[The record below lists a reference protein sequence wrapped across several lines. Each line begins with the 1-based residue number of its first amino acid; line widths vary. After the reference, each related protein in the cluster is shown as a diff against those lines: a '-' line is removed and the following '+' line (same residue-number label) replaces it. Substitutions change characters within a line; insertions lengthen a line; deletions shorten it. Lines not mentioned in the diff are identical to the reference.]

1 MNPLYTTT
9 NSIDHESLAMLL
21 DEVTAIAA
29 SGRSLTIGLADL
41 DQVALG
47 KIGRAAQTVRQRME
61 QGQSASAA
69 IASLSHTYQAPI
81 RGAMLVMA
89 RTGSTRPLRETV
101 RLIREANERRQQMTL
116 AVINP
121 LMSIVV
127 AATVVFLVIPWIL
140 VSLSEA
146 DLVKSAFA
154 PTAVEISHAFVRHF
168 FLAVTLTLA
177 VIAIV
182 AASLYAW
189 QRRAGRISDVA
200 DEQATFCR
208 WLALQIEDRQYG
220 EVETGRAIETSAEVV
235 GPQFAAAWTP
245 ALERIRGGAQTAES
259 MSMPRFLDGPL
270 RQCVVD
276 LVAAHRDR
284 ESIALDLQQLSELY
298 ADESRRRRAWWIE
311 TVPKWVA
318 AIVMVAVI
326 LILIQAI
333 LAPLLDVINEV
344 APMGDKQEYR
354 QDIPA
359 PQTTSGH
366 SQLEYATGL
375 SS

>member
-154 PTAVEISHAFVRHF
+154 PTAVEISH
-168 FLAVTLTLA
+168 
-177 VIAIV
+177 
-182 AASLYAW
+182 
-189 QRRAGRISDVA
+189 
-200 DEQATFCR
+200 
-208 WLALQIEDRQYG
+208 
-220 EVETGRAIETSAEVV
+220 
-235 GPQFAAAWTP
+235 
-245 ALERIRGGAQTAES
+245 
-259 MSMPRFLDGPL
+259 
-270 RQCVVD
+270 
-276 LVAAHRDR
+276 
-284 ESIALDLQQLSELY
+284 
-298 ADESRRRRAWWIE
+298 
-311 TVPKWVA
+311 
-318 AIVMVAVI
+318 
-326 LILIQAI
+326 
-333 LAPLLDVINEV
+333 
-344 APMGDKQEYR
+344 
-354 QDIPA
+354 
-359 PQTTSGH
+359 
-366 SQLEYATGL
+366 
-375 SS
+375 